1 MIRFVSLLLAG
12 SVLISCASLRT
23 ADIVQSDSTRVEI
36 LETIKYRDSI
46 IYVPIPEESDKAVLP
61 PDDSS
66 HLETSVAESDA
77 YLRNGK
83 LTHTLRNKHEAIK
96 PVEIKIPEAKVQKA
110 EVIYRDRVVEKLI
123 EKTLT
128 PWESFF
134 ISSGKIAVGLLLLWL
149 LVAAGKKWL

>member
-1 MIRFVSLLLAG
+1 MIRFIILTLA
-12 SVLISCASLRT
+12 SCALISCASLRT

-36 LETIKYRDSI
+36 LETVVYRDSI
-46 IYVPIPEESDKAVLP
+46 IYVSIPEESDKAVLP

-66 HLETSVAESDA
+66 HLETSVASSDA
-77 YLRNGK
+77 YIRNGK

-96 PVEIKIPEAKVQKA
+96 PVEIKIPEARVQKA

>member
-1 MIRFVSLLLAG
+1 MKRLIYIAL
-12 SVLISCASLRT
+12 VLTGCAT
-23 ADIVQSDSTRVEI
+23 AQKAEITQSDSTRVEI
-36 LETIKYRDSI
+36 IKTVEYRDTI
-46 IYVPIPEESDKAVLP
+46 IYVSIPAESEKAILP

-66 HLETSVAESDA
+66 HLETTFAESDA
-77 YLRNGK
+77 YVRGGV

-96 PVEIKIPEAKVQKA
+96 PVEIKIPEARVQKA